1 MATKYPQK
9 VIINEVG
16 PRDGLQNEDQTIT
29 LENKIKLVNLLVK
42 SGLKSI
48 EVGSFVSPKWV
59 PQMAD
64 SLELI
69 HALELHNNNE
79 VTFSALVPY
88 LKGLA
93 SALKSRVP
101 RIAIF
106 ASASETFSKKNI
118 NCSIEESL
126 DRFTEVVLE
135 AQQYNL
141 QIRGYVS
148 CAFGCPYEGEIS
160 TNNVVSVSEKLLQLG
175 CYEVAISDTN
185 GVGTPEQTKLIIEK
199 LSECL
204 PIERIAMHMHDT
216 RGRAI
221 ENIQIALSYGIYS
234 IDASVAGLGGCPYA
248 PGSSG
253 NVATEDVVNLLNDL
267 GIEHGINL
275 QKLISTGNL
284 ISKILKRKNSANIL
298 QQAKA
303 PFQGLL
309 PIDSDNTDA

>member
-1 MATKYPQK
+1 MATKYPRK

-69 HALELHNNNE
+69 HALETHNNNE
-79 VTFSALVPY
+79 VTFSALVPN

-93 SALKSRVP
+93 FAVKSRIP

-185 GVGTPEQTKLIIEK
+185 GVGTPEQTKLIIEE
-199 LSECL
+199 LSESL
-204 PIERIAMHMHDT
+204 PIDKIAMHMHDT

-221 ENIQIALSYGIYS
+221 ENIQIALSYGISS

>member
-1 MATKYPQK
+1 MAVNYPQK

-48 EVGSFVSPKWV
+48 EAGSFVSPKWV

-69 HALELHNNNE
+69 HALKLHNVSD
-79 VTFSALVPY
+79 VTFSALVPN

-93 SALKSRVP
+93 SAVKSKIS

-185 GVGTPEQTKLIIEK
+185 GVGTPEQTKLIIEE
-199 LSECL
+199 LSESL
-204 PIERIAMHMHDT
+204 PIDKIAMHMHDT

-221 ENIQIALSYGIYS
+221 ENIQIALSYGISS

>member
-29 LENKIKLVNLLVK
+29 LEDKINLVNLLVK

-48 EVGSFVSPKWV
+48 EAGSFVSPKWV

-69 HALELHNNNE
+69 HALKLHNDND
-79 VTFSALVPY
+79 VTFSALVPN

-93 SALKSRVP
+93 SAV
-101 RIAIF
+101 
-106 ASASETFSKKNI
+106 
-118 NCSIEESL
+118 IEESL

-135 AQQYNL
+135 AQQHNL

-148 CAFGCPYEGEIS
+148 CAFGCPYEGEI
-160 TNNVVSVSEKLLQLG
+160 NIKNVVLVSEKLLQLG

-185 GVGTPEQTKLIIEK
+185 GVGTPEQTKLIIEE
-199 LSECL
+199 LSESL
-204 PIERIAMHMHDT
+204 PIDKIAMHMHDT

-221 ENIQIALSYGIYS
+221 ENIQMALSYGISS

>member
-79 VTFSALVPY
+79 VTFSALVPN

-93 SALKSRVP
+93 FAVKSRIP

-135 AQQYNL
+135 AQQHNL

-148 CAFGCPYEGEIS
+148 CAFGCPYEGEIN
-160 TNNVVSVSEKLLQLG
+160 TKNVVFVSEKLLQLG

-185 GVGTPEQTKLIIEK
+185 GVGTPEQTKFIIEE
-199 LSECL
+199 LSESL
-204 PIERIAMHMHDT
+204 PIETIAMHMHDT
-216 RGRAI
+216 RSRAI
-221 ENIQIALSYGIYS
+221 ENIQIALSYGISS

>member
-1 MATKYPQK
+1 MAVNYPQK

-29 LENKIKLVNLLVK
+29 LEDKINLVNLLVK

-48 EVGSFVSPKWV
+48 EAGSFVSPKWV

-69 HALELHNNNE
+69 HALKLHNDND
-79 VTFSALVPY
+79 VTFSALVPN

-93 SALKSRVP
+93 SAVKSRVS

-135 AQQYNL
+135 AQHYNL

-148 CAFGCPYEGEIS
+148 CAFGCPYEGEI
-160 TNNVVSVSEKLLQLG
+160 NIKNVVLVSEKLLQLG

-185 GVGTPEQTKLIIEK
+185 GVGTPEQTKLIIEE
-199 LSECL
+199 LSESL
-204 PIERIAMHMHDT
+204 PIDKIAMHMHDT

-221 ENIQIALSYGIYS
+221 ENIQIALSYGISS

>member
-1 MATKYPQK
+1 MATNYPQK

-29 LENKIKLVNLLVK
+29 LEDKINLVNLLVK

-48 EVGSFVSPKWV
+48 EAGSFVSPKWV

-79 VTFSALVPY
+79 VTFSALVPN

-93 SALKSRVP
+93 FAVKSRIP

-185 GVGTPEQTKLIIEK
+185 GVGTPEQTKLIIEE
-199 LSECL
+199 LSESL
-204 PIERIAMHMHDT
+204 PIDKIAMHMHDT

-221 ENIQIALSYGIYS
+221 ENIQIALSYGISS

-303 PFQGLL
+303 PFQRLL

>member
-29 LENKIKLVNLLVK
+29 LEDKINLVNLLVK

-79 VTFSALVPY
+79 VTFSALVPN

-93 SALKSRVP
+93 SAVKSRIP

-148 CAFGCPYEGEIS
+148 CAFGCPYEGEFNIK
-160 TNNVVSVSEKLLQLG
+160 NVVLVSEKLLQLG

-185 GVGTPEQTKLIIEK
+185 GVGTPEQTKLIIEE
-199 LSECL
+199 LSESL
-204 PIERIAMHMHDT
+204 PIEKIAMHMHDT

-221 ENIQIALSYGIYS
+221 ENIQIALSYGISS

-298 QQAKA
+298 RQAKA

-309 PIDSDNTDA
+309 PIDSDSTDA

>member
-1 MATKYPQK
+1 M
-9 VIINEVG
+9 
-16 PRDGLQNEDQTIT
+16 
-29 LENKIKLVNLLVK
+29 
-42 SGLKSI
+42 
-48 EVGSFVSPKWV
+48 
-59 PQMAD
+59 
-64 SLELI
+64 
-69 HALELHNNNE
+69 
-79 VTFSALVPY
+79 
-88 LKGLA
+88 
-93 SALKSRVP
+93 
-101 RIAIF
+101 
-106 ASASETFSKKNI
+106 
-118 NCSIEESL
+118 
-126 DRFTEVVLE
+126 E
-135 AQQYNL
+135 AQHYNL

-148 CAFGCPYEGEIS
+148 CAFGCPYEGEFNIK
-160 TNNVVSVSEKLLQLG
+160 NVVLVSEKLLQLG

-185 GVGTPEQTKLIIEK
+185 GVGTPERTKLIIEK
-199 LSECL
+199 LSESL

-221 ENIQIALSYGIYS
+221 ENIQIALSYGISS

-298 QQAKA
+298 RQSKA

>member
-29 LENKIKLVNLLVK
+29 LEDKIKLVNLLVK

-79 VTFSALVPY
+79 VTFSALVPN

-93 SALKSRVP
+93 SAVKSKIP

-106 ASASETFSKKNI
+106 SSASETFSKKNI

-126 DRFTEVVLE
+126 DRFTAVVLE
-135 AQQYNL
+135 AQHHNL
-141 QIRGYVS
+141 QVRGYVS

-160 TNNVVSVSEKLLQLG
+160 IKNVVSVSEKLLQLG

-185 GVGTPEQTKLIIEK
+185 GVGTPEQTKLIIEE
-199 LSECL
+199 LSESL
-204 PIERIAMHMHDT
+204 PIEKIAMHMHDT

-221 ENIQIALSYGIYS
+221 ENIQIALSYGISS
-234 IDASVAGLGGCPYA
+234 IDASGAGLGGCPYA

-267 GIEHGINL
+267 GIEHSITL
-275 QKLISTGNL
+275 QKLISTGNF

-298 QQAKA
+298 RQAKA

-309 PIDSDNTDA
+309 PIDFDSTDA

>member
-1 MATKYPQK
+1 MAVNYPQK

-69 HALELHNNNE
+69 HALKLHNDND
-79 VTFSALVPY
+79 VTLSALVPN
-88 LKGLA
+88 LKGLV
-93 SALKSRVP
+93 SAVKSTVP

-148 CAFGCPYEGEIS
+148 CAFGCPYEGEI
-160 TNNVVSVSEKLLQLG
+160 NIKNVVFVSEKLLQLG

-185 GVGTPEQTKLIIEK
+185 GVGTPEQTKLIIEE
-199 LSECL
+199 LSESL
-204 PIERIAMHMHDT
+204 PIEKIAMHMHDT

-298 QQAKA
+298 RQAKA

-309 PIDSDNTDA
+309 PIDSENTDA

>member
-1 MATKYPQK
+1 MAIKYPQK

-29 LENKIKLVNLLVK
+29 LEDKINLVNLLVK

-48 EVGSFVSPKWV
+48 EAGSFVSPKWV

-69 HALELHNNNE
+69 HALKLHNDND
-79 VTFSALVPY
+79 VTLSALVPN

-93 SALKSRVP
+93 SAVKSKIP

-135 AQQYNL
+135 AQHYNL

-148 CAFGCPYEGEIS
+148 CAFG
-160 TNNVVSVSEKLLQLG
+160 
-175 CYEVAISDTN
+175 
-185 GVGTPEQTKLIIEK
+185 
-199 LSECL
+199 
-204 PIERIAMHMHDT
+204 
-216 RGRAI
+216 
-221 ENIQIALSYGIYS
+221 
-234 IDASVAGLGGCPYA
+234 
-248 PGSSG
+248 
-253 NVATEDVVNLLNDL
+253 
-267 GIEHGINL
+267 
-275 QKLISTGNL
+275 
-284 ISKILKRKNSANIL
+284 
-298 QQAKA
+298 
-303 PFQGLL
+303 
-309 PIDSDNTDA
+309 

>member
-1 MATKYPQK
+1 M
-9 VIINEVG
+9 
-16 PRDGLQNEDQTIT
+16 
-29 LENKIKLVNLLVK
+29 
-42 SGLKSI
+42 
-48 EVGSFVSPKWV
+48 
-59 PQMAD
+59 
-64 SLELI
+64 
-69 HALELHNNNE
+69 
-79 VTFSALVPY
+79 
-88 LKGLA
+88 
-93 SALKSRVP
+93 
-101 RIAIF
+101 
-106 ASASETFSKKNI
+106 
-118 NCSIEESL
+118 
-126 DRFTEVVLE
+126 E

-199 LSECL
+199 LSESL
-204 PIERIAMHMHDT
+204 PIDKIAMHMHDT

-221 ENIQIALSYGIYS
+221 ENIQIALSYGISS

-298 QQAKA
+298 QQARA

>member
-1 MATKYPQK
+1 MATNYPQK

-16 PRDGLQNEDQTIT
+16 PRDGLQNEDQTVT

-69 HALELHNNNE
+69 HALKLHNDND
-79 VTFSALVPY
+79 VTFSALVPN

-93 SALKSRVP
+93 SAVKSRVS

-126 DRFTEVVLE
+126 DRFTDVVLE
-135 AQQYNL
+135 AQQHNL

-148 CAFGCPYEGEIS
+148 CAFGCPYEGEI
-160 TNNVVSVSEKLLQLG
+160 NIKNVVFVSEKLLQLG

-185 GVGTPEQTKLIIEK
+185 GVGTPEQTKLIIEE
-199 LSECL
+199 LSESL
-204 PIERIAMHMHDT
+204 PIEKIAMHMHDT
-216 RGRAI
+216 RSRAI
-221 ENIQIALSYGIYS
+221 ENIQIALSYGISS

-298 QQAKA
+298 QHAKA

>member
-1 MATKYPQK
+1 MAIKYPQK

-79 VTFSALVPY
+79 VTFSALVPN

-93 SALKSRVP
+93 FAVKSRIP

-185 GVGTPEQTKLIIEK
+185 GVGTPEQTKLIIDE
-199 LSECL
+199 LSESL
-204 PIERIAMHMHDT
+204 PIDKIAMHMHDT
-216 RGRAI
+216 HGRAI
-221 ENIQIALSYGIYS
+221 ENIQIALSYGISS

-267 GIEHGINL
+267 NIEHGINL
-275 QKLISTGNL
+275 QRLIATGNTIST
-284 ISKILKRKNSANIL
+284 ILNRKNSARIL
-298 QQAKA
+298 QQSKA
-303 PFQGLL
+303 PSQGLL
-309 PIDSDNTDA
+309 PIDFENTDV

>member
-1 MATKYPQK
+1 MAVNYPRK

-29 LENKIKLVNLLVK
+29 LEDKINLVNLLVK

-48 EVGSFVSPKWV
+48 EAGSFVSPKWV

-69 HALELHNNNE
+69 HALKLHNVSD
-79 VTFSALVPY
+79 VTFSALVPN

-93 SALKSRVP
+93 
-101 RIAIF
+101 F
-106 ASASETFSKKNI
+106 AVRS
-118 NCSIEESL
+118 
-126 DRFTEVVLE
+126 RFTEVVLE
-135 AQQYNL
+135 AQHYNF
-141 QIRGYVS
+141 QVRGYVS

-160 TNNVVSVSEKLLQLG
+160 IDNVVSVSKKLLQLG

-185 GVGTPEQTKLIIEK
+185 GVGTPEQTKLIIEE
-199 LSECL
+199 LSESL
-204 PIERIAMHMHDT
+204 PIDKIAMHMHDT

-221 ENIQIALSYGIYS
+221 ENIQIALSYGISS

>member
-1 MATKYPQK
+1 MATKYPRK

-79 VTFSALVPY
+79 VTFSALVPN

-93 SALKSRVP
+93 SAVKSRIR

-185 GVGTPEQTKLIIEK
+185 GVGTPEQTKLIIEE
-199 LSECL
+199 LSESL
-204 PIERIAMHMHDT
+204 PIDKIAMHMHDT

-221 ENIQIALSYGIYS
+221 ENIQIALSYGISS

-298 QQAKA
+298 RQSKA

>member
-1 MATKYPQK
+1 MAVNYPQK

-29 LENKIKLVNLLVK
+29 LEDKINLVNLLVK

-48 EVGSFVSPKWV
+48 EAGSFVSPKWV

-69 HALELHNNNE
+69 HALKLHNDND
-79 VTFSALVPY
+79 VTFSALVPN

-93 SALKSRVP
+93 SAVKSRVS

-135 AQQYNL
+135 AQQHNL

-148 CAFGCPYEGEIS
+148 CAFGCPYEGEI
-160 TNNVVSVSEKLLQLG
+160 NIKNVVFVSEKLLQLG

-185 GVGTPEQTKLIIEK
+185 GVGTPEQTKLIIEE
-199 LSECL
+199 LSESL
-204 PIERIAMHMHDT
+204 PIDKIAMHMHDT

-221 ENIQIALSYGIYS
+221 ENIQIALSYGISS

-298 QQAKA
+298 RQARA

-309 PIDSDNTDA
+309 PIDFDSTDA

>member
-1 MATKYPQK
+1 MTINYPQK

-69 HALELHNNNE
+69 HALELHKNNE
-79 VTFSALVPY
+79 VTFSALVPN

-93 SALKSRVP
+93 FAVKSRIP

-185 GVGTPEQTKLIIEK
+185 GVGTPEQTKLIIEE
-199 LSECL
+199 LSESL
-204 PIERIAMHMHDT
+204 PIDKIAMHMHDT

-221 ENIQIALSYGIYS
+221 ENIQIALSYGISS